1 MKEIP
6 FNENEMEIVDTFPG
20 FHGGAPKIL
29 WAQPVSYAQNWR
41 DALQNRRCHY
51 IPSALDF
58 KTINPRIVPDLRA
71 KAMVNDADGKYS
83 YPGVECDNFGVEWI
97 NQPEI
102 GGPIEKGGFRL
113 LDDIS
118 DWEEKLAWPDIDSWG
133 WDEAAAQ
140 NKEYCS
146 DRWFFYKTICVTGF
160 FERLIS
166 FIGFEDALVAMI
178 DEDTRPSVQKFFD
191 KLSDFYCDYVE
202 HMKRYF
208 DIDLF
213 EFHDDWGTQANA
225 MFNTETYE
233 TMIFPYVKK
242 VVSACHRLGVF
253 YEQHSCG
260 KVQAFIPY
268 MIEAGID
275 LWMGQDCND
284 KLTLV
289 KQYGDKITIGVEPPE
304 LPVSASDEEIH
315 EAACEWAADYLIPE
329 KPCALSIFAA
339 KNVNRDRFEKELYV
353 LSRKA
358 YC

>member
-1 MKEIP
+1 MKKIP
-6 FNENEMEIVDTFPG
+6 FDESEMVPVEVLPG

-29 WAQPVSYAQNWR
+29 WKQPSTYAENWR
-41 DALQNRRCHY
+41 NILQNKECHY

-71 KAMVNDADGKYS
+71 KAMVNDAGGKYIYS
-83 YPGVECDNFGVEWI
+83 GTELDNFGAEWI
-97 NQPEI
+97 YQPKVA
-102 GGPIEKGGFRL
+102 GAIEKGGFRL
-113 LDDIS
+113 LDDIE
-118 DWEEKLAWPDIDSWG
+118 DWEEELVWPDIDSWG
-133 WDEAAAQ
+133 WEESAIE

-146 DRWFFYKTICVTGF
+146 DRKFFYKTICVTGF

-166 FIGFEDALVAMI
+166 FVGFEDALVAMI
-178 DEDTRPSVQKFFD
+178 DEDARPSIKRFFD
-191 KLSDFYCDYVE
+191 RLSDFYCSYIE

-233 TMIFPYVKK
+233 EMIFPYIKK
-242 VVSACHRLGVF
+242 IVAKCHSLGVF

-260 KVQAFIPY
+260 KVETFIPY
-268 MIEAGID
+268 MIDAGID

-284 KLTLV
+284 KLMLV
-289 KQYGDKITIGVEPPE
+289 KKYGDRITIGVETPE
-304 LPVSASDEEIH
+304 LPADATDEEIH
-315 EAACEWAADYLIPE
+315 EAAVAWANDYLIPDR
-329 KPCALSIFAA
+329 PCALSIIAA
-339 KNVNRDRFEKELYV
+339 KNVNRDRFEKELYI